1 MLFLAS
7 LRVVRVVLVSEAS
20 QTSTVLDSS
29 PPAKNAYP
37 PAVTASGCLAALRML
52 TVVLV
57 REAS

>member
-7 LRVVRVVLVSEAS
+7 LRAVRVVRVSEAS

-52 TVVLV
+52 TVV
-57 REAS
+57 